1 MANNKVRSERER
13 GSISELVQLIAQAH
27 RQETAREGYAE
38 PPEFPPAPQ
47 LQVSEDTPER
57 TSELDEHQ
65 VYEACQVDDQ
75 SYIADEHKPSRVRGP
90 KVAVAIFSLVLGGTA
105 GVFGYR
111 AMIGGA
117 LAPALPPIIKASNQ
131 PIKVVPASNE
141 AHATNGANANQVDPE
156 ITGSIEKVVSREEQ
170 PVRIQQPKQ
179 TLRAISTVP
188 VTSRGPLPQVEGLAA
203 QAPPRAVPPGRVAA
217 AGPEPAAAIVAGR
230 AGQSGKSDIAA
241 ASSRAAVRTTEATPA
256 ILGGGYAV
264 QVGSERT
271 EKDAQAAFRVLQAKY
286 PDQLGDRQAIIRRAD
301 LGGAGTYY
309 RALVGPLS
317 SAGEA
322 RRLCSRLKVA
332 GADCII
338 QKN

>member
-1 MANNKVRSERER
+1 MANNKVRFERER
-13 GSISELVQLIAQAH
+13 GPISELVRLIAQAH
-27 RQETAREGYAE
+27 REGYAE

-47 LQVSEDTPER
+47 LQVGEDTPER

-65 VYEACQVDDQ
+65 VYEAGQVDDQ
-75 SYIADEHKPSRVRGP
+75 SYIADHEHKPSRVRGP
-90 KVAVAIFSLVLGGTA
+90 KVAVAIFSLVLAGTA
-105 GVFGYR
+105 GALGYR
-111 AMIGGA
+111 AMTSGA

-170 PVRIQQPKQ
+170 PVRIQQPKPA
-179 TLRAISTVP
+179 LRAISTVP
-188 VTSRGPLPQVEGLAA
+188 VTSRGPLSQVEGLAA
-203 QAPPRAVPPGRVAA
+203 QAPPR

-230 AGQSGKSDIAA
+230 AGQSGTSDIAA
-241 ASSRAAVRTTEATPA
+241 ASSRAAVGTTEVTPA

>member
-1 MANNKVRSERER
+1 MANNKVRFERER
-13 GSISELVQLIAQAH
+13 GPISELVRLIAQAH
-27 RQETAREGYAE
+27 REGYAE

-47 LQVSEDTPER
+47 LQVGEDTPER

-65 VYEACQVDDQ
+65 VYEAGQVDDQ
-75 SYIADEHKPSRVRGP
+75 SYIADHEHKPSRVRGP
-90 KVAVAIFSLVLGGTA
+90 KVAVAIFSLVLAGTA
-105 GVFGYR
+105 GALGYR
-111 AMIGGA
+111 AMTSGA

-179 TLRAISTVP
+179 ALRAVSTVP
-188 VTSRGPLPQVEGLAA
+188 VTSRGPLSQVGGPAA
-203 QAPPRAVPPGRVAA
+203 AAAPPRAVPPGRVAA
-217 AGPEPAAAIVAGR
+217 GADLGPEPAAAIVAGR
-230 AGQSGKSDIAA
+230 AGQSGASDIAA
-241 ASSRAAVRTTEATPA
+241 ASSRAAVRTTEVTPA

-286 PDQLGDRQAIIRRAD
+286 PDQLGGRQAIIRRAD

-322 RRLCSRLKVA
+322 RSLCSRLKVA

>member
-90 KVAVAIFSLVLGGTA
+90 KVAVAIFSLVLVGTA

-117 LAPALPPIIKASNQ
+117 LAPALPPKLQ
-131 PIKVVPASNE
+131 C
-141 AHATNGANANQVDPE
+141 
-156 ITGSIEKVVSREEQ
+156 
-170 PVRIQQPKQ
+170 
-179 TLRAISTVP
+179 
-188 VTSRGPLPQVEGLAA
+188 LAA
-203 QAPPRAVPPGRVAA
+203 ALPVAPRC
-217 AGPEPAAAIVAGR
+217 
-230 AGQSGKSDIAA
+230 
-241 ASSRAAVRTTEATPA
+241 RTG
-256 ILGGGYAV
+256 LV
-264 QVGSERT
+264 
-271 EKDAQAAFRVLQAKY
+271 
-286 PDQLGDRQAIIRRAD
+286 
-301 LGGAGTYY
+301 
-309 RALVGPLS
+309 ALV
-317 SAGEA
+317 
-322 RRLCSRLKVA
+322 RLCRSRPWPT
-332 GADCII
+332 G
-338 QKN
+338 